1 MAGVGGKIKIQ
12 VDLQEIERLKKEIA
26 DVKKQI
32 LNLSGSDVQKY
43 LDGLNQKYQD
53 LNKQLQAAGE
63 EAMKMARDFD
73 SLNEK
78 YNQQKSTIEQYE
90 NQIISLTEQLKNSSK
105 GVSSPEYQELEKD
118 LHKIESAY
126 EKATQEAENMQQAIS
141 QKMGITG
148 NIDKFFDGVEK
159 NSDNFIDAINR
170 QREAIKKMELD
181 YINTREKMTEL
192 GKRKNYSPENMAEYE
207 KLKKLMVE
215 IRGDMSLEKKD
226 LSALEKAYK
235 QFIDSRLSGS
245 QKEITLLTQRKQIL
259 NEMGKL
265 ELAGKS
271 GTDEYKQLEQQLSK
285 VGTAINIVNKNA
297 KALTTAGSAQLA
309 GIIQGVTGLSGAF
322 SAFQGVSSIFVKD
335 NEKLAAIQTKLQ
347 AAMAITIGLQQVSNT
362 LHVTSAF
369 RMNIASK
376 ATLMW
381 RSSIN
386 KLSVAL
392 GISNIQAQ
400 ILMATLTVG
409 LSLAITGVVILL
421 ERYNSEQ
428 DKAIASNKKFSE
440 AVGSNISSLRSNY
453 EKLRKEW
460 TAANGDIQKQEELL
474 LKNGDA
480 YNSLG
485 VKIRDVN
492 DANNIF
498 VNNTDNFIKS
508 LELRAKAAASMELAS
523 EKYKEAIQKMIEAEG
538 SSPTPGVI
546 DWFSPITSGK
556 KLFDVYNH
564 SQLESDSKKAEEDA
578 RDYIMKSLGYS
589 DENVALMNQMGL
601 DATETISE
609 NSKAWYQKI
618 RDNQQK
624 IMDENLPGSK
634 EFNAAKIQRDA
645 AAKMLQKWDK
655 TDFKGQQSAANKAK
669 KLEQELLALQDKLN
683 NEQLQQ
689 ELNSQQKLIDKQED
703 GFKKQYAQNELN
715 YKKELQQ
722 IKEYE
727 DSKAKERN
735 EAILKFGAS
744 KIPVELS
751 TENVKKQTEILRA
764 EALSSFSKTNNDI
777 LKSLTDKYQSYAD
790 QRLEIEKRY
799 NKDIEILIQQRDKS
813 VTEEQRSLLNRS
825 IAKATADKGKE
836 LMSFD
841 FDRLKESPEYVR
853 AFEDLKNTSSETLNS
868 LLTQLEDAKQTAA
881 KVLSPDQLREYTST
895 IQSIMDELTE
905 RNPYKALID
914 KKKELAEA
922 STELARSEKQLK
934 DVQSGFGVITNLA
947 VVNGK
952 LTASYL
958 SEADAVKNV
967 NKAKDKYTKAN
978 NNVVAAEKKIL
989 GQIEELN
996 SALSNLGNSIGGTS
1010 GLIIGLMGDIGSF
1023 ATTSIEGISKVAD
1036 KSATAISNIEKAS
1049 VILTIIS
1056 TAIQLMQKLDE
1067 LMPDAY
1073 DKYEKYDEKIE
1084 QINNL
1089 RDAVNDYELAV
1100 LKAKQAEA
1108 SWFGNDQLQNLKD
1121 YKDQQSKIFE
1131 SYKDKLLEEQA
1142 IYQNKKGGGWL
1153 TGTLNYGLLGGIDKI
1168 FGTNILGN
1176 NYKEGMT
1183 AAINNLRIETRKKS
1197 SGFLGSGIGGKSQK
1211 TENLVDWAKNNGFG
1225 DLFDKDGWINVSAA
1239 DAILKQYGDK
1249 LVGQTKET
1257 LEEMKA
1263 LKEQYD
1269 EYIKQ
1274 LREYVNS
1281 MYEPLADNM
1290 VSAIWD
1296 WLDEGKSAL
1305 DSFKDYA
1312 KDTFR
1317 DIVSDMIKTIILK
1330 DVFGDYKDKI
1340 AGLYEEYSKGNLT
1353 EKELSDA
1360 IAEETAV
1367 VVDRYDKTLPML
1379 QDTVNAINQGI
1390 KDSTGIDL
1398 KDTNSSQSTTKGGF
1412 ETMTQDQ
1419 AGEMN
1424 GRLTGIM
1431 ETNLRSEGYL
1441 KTISEWNQPIGD
1453 RIDLSSIAMPLNL
1466 INESSSRI
1474 EQMIEENKSIAI
1486 NSYYELKDINKNTKE
1501 LYQMNERLGNIE
1513 KNTKGLAPK

>member
-12 VDLQEIERLKKEIA
+12 VNLQEIERLKKEIA

-63 EAMKMARDFD
+63 EAMKMARDID

-297 KALTTAGSAQLA
+297 KALTTAGSADLA
-309 GIIQGVTGLSGAF
+309 GFIQGITGIAGAF
-322 SAFQGVSSIFVKD
+322 SAAQGVMSLFTKD

-347 AAMAITIGLQQVSNT
+347 AAMSITIGLQQVSNT

-460 TAANGDIQKQEELL
+460 AAANGDIQKQEELL

-480 YNSLG
+480 YNNLG

-546 DWFSPITSGK
+546 DWFSPVLSGK
-556 KLFDVYNH
+556 KLFDVFNH

-578 RDYIMKSLGYS
+578 RDYIIKSLGYS

-618 RDNQQK
+618 RDDQQK
-624 IMDENLPGSK
+624 IMDENLPGSNK
-634 EFNAAKIQRDA
+634 FNAAKIQRDA

-655 TDFKGQQSAANKAK
+655 TDFKGQESAANKAK

-689 ELNSQQKLIDKQED
+689 ELSSQQKLIDKQED

-735 EAILKFGAS
+735 EAILKFGSS

-751 TENVKKQTEILRA
+751 TENVKKQTEILKT
-764 EALSSFSKTNNDI
+764 EALSSFSKINNDI

-978 NNVVAAEKKIL
+978 NNVVVAEKKIL

-1010 GLIIGLMGDIGSF
+1010 GLIIGLMGDIGLF

-1073 DKYEKYDEKIE
+1073 DKYEKYDEKIQE
-1084 QINNL
+1084 INRL
-1089 RDAVNDYELAV
+1089 KDAVTQYELAV
-1100 LKAKQAEA
+1100 LKANQADK
-1108 SWFGNDQLQNLKD
+1108 SWFGKDALRDLHNLREYHDQVWQA
-1121 YKDQQSKIFE
+1121 Y
-1131 SYKDKLLEEQA
+1131 DKKANEAQA
-1142 IYQNKKGGGWL
+1142 KYQNQKGGGWL
-1153 TGTLNYGLLGGIDKI
+1153 SKTLNYGLIGGIDKI

-1176 NYKEGMT
+1176 KYEEQLVK
-1183 AAINNLRIETRKKS
+1183 AKDNLRIETRKKS
-1197 SGFLGSGIGGKSQK
+1197 SGWFGIGGKSQK

-1239 DAILKQYGDK
+1239 DAILGQYGDK

-1296 WLDEGKSAL
+1296 WLDKGKSAL

-1353 EKELSDA
+1353 EEELSDA
-1360 IAEETAV
+1360 IAKETAV

-1441 KTISEWNQPIGD
+1441 KSISEWNQPIGD

>member
-1 MAGVGGKIKIQ
+1 MGIVNKDGALYMATGIDNSGLKQDAAEAESIIEDIGKKSEEVGAKM
-12 VDLQEIERLKKEIA
+12 QESFEIGT
-26 DVKKQI
+26 DSSRQFV
-32 LNLSGSDVQKY
+32 
-43 LDGLNQKYQD
+43 DGLNKAGSSIDSIVERMRRSQEETSNIFQFDPNMSAFDAVKQQLEIQKKTVADIEAYY
-53 LNKQLQAAGE
+53 E
-63 EAMKMARDFD
+63 EAMAHFNKVNISTSNPEIIAEREKA
-73 SLNEK
+73 SKLYKEIRANLNAEK
-78 YNQQKSTIEQYE
+78 QG
-90 NQIISLTEQLKNSSK
+90 L
-105 GVSSPEYQELEKD
+105 QELEKEYKKLSD
-118 LHKIESAY
+118 EEDKRAKQQ
-126 EKATQEAENMQQAIS
+126 EKNANKQITTLQQIRQIS
-141 QKMGITG
+141 EEMRSLRGA
-148 NIDKFFDGVEK
+148 DGVVSNE
-159 NSDNFIDAINR
+159 NI
-170 QREAIKKMELD
+170 QRYEELKKKLS
-181 YINTREKMTEL
+181 EL
-192 GKRKNYSPENMAEYE
+192 GTSYRI
-207 KLKKLMVE
+207 V
-215 IRGDMSLEKKD
+215 
-226 LSALEKAYK
+226 
-235 QFIDSRLSGS
+235 Q
-245 QKEITLLTQRKQIL
+245 Q
-259 NEMGKL
+259 
-265 ELAGKS
+265 
-271 GTDEYKQLEQQLSK
+271 EQ
-285 VGTAINIVNKNA
+285 
-297 KALTTAGSAQLA
+297 KALTTAGSAHLA
-309 GIIQGVTGLSGAF
+309 GIIQGITGLSGAF
-322 SAFQGVSSIFVKD
+322 SAGQGVMSLFVKD

-362 LHVTSAF
+362 LHATSSFRINTVTKVTQLWSNAQKSL
-369 RMNIASK
+369 NTSIGLSTGLSK
-376 ATLMW
+376 AFLSGGIMLLAAGIIYLITQYKEW
-381 RSSIN
+381 N
-386 KLSVAL
+386 KQQNELKTQL
-392 GISNIQAQ
+392 
-400 ILMATLTVG
+400 
-409 LSLAITGVVILL
+409 
-421 ERYNSEQ
+421 
-428 DKAIASNKKFSE
+428 SE
-440 AVGSNISSLRSNY
+440 ARASIQEQVVRVKILDEVLKNNNKSYSERNNALKQLKDIMPGYNAYLSK
-453 EKLRKEW
+453 EGKLIEDN
-460 TAANGDIQKQEELL
+460 TGALQKYVKELL
-474 LKNGDA
+474 NVEMAKKTIAKLADA
-480 YNSLG
+480 Q
-485 VKIRDVN
+485 
-492 DANNIF
+492 
-498 VNNTDNFIKS
+498 T
-508 LELRAKAAASMELAS
+508 
-523 EKYKEAIQKMIEAEG
+523 
-538 SSPTPGVI
+538 
-546 DWFSPITSGK
+546 
-556 KLFDVYNH
+556 KLD
-564 SQLESDSKKAEEDA
+564 
-578 RDYIMKSLGYS
+578 
-589 DENVALMNQMGL
+589 
-601 DATETISE
+601 
-609 NSKAWYQKI
+609 
-618 RDNQQK
+618 
-624 IMDENLPGSK
+624 
-634 EFNAAKIQRDA
+634 EFNDSLTEGDKLLLNPT
-645 AAKMLQKWDK
+645 KELQEKWDK
-655 TDFKGQQSAANKAK
+655 YGAQDSDRVKRLKKEQAELQTEVGRLSDIAKEYIASDATTYEDFTKGYWEAQQKNAQARLYAMKDFQKGSEEWNQVLAEYNQATIKLKAWNVKPKTDKEIESAADKAK

-722 IKEYE
+722 IKEFE
-727 DSKAKERN
+727 DSKTKERN

-744 KIPVELS
+744 KIPIELS
-751 TENVKKQTEILRA
+751 TENVKKQTEILRT

-790 QRLEIEKRY
+790 QRLEIENRY

-813 VTEEQRSLLNRS
+813 ATEEQRSLLNRS

-914 KKKELAEA
+914 KKKKLAEA
-922 STELARSEKQLK
+922 STELALSEKQLK

-958 SEADAVKNV
+958 SEADAIKNV

-978 NNVVAAEKKIL
+978 NNVVVAEKKIL

-996 SALSNLGNSIGGTS
+996 SALSNLSNSIGGTS
-1010 GLIIGLMGDIGSF
+1010 GLIIGLMGDIGLF
-1023 ATTSIEGISKVAD
+1023 ATKSIEGISKVAD

-1100 LKAKQAEA
+1100 LKAKQAET

-1168 FGTNILGN
+1168 FGTNVLGN
-1176 NYKEGMT
+1176 NYKKGTT

-1239 DAILKQYGDK
+1239 DAILGQYGDK
-1249 LVGQTKET
+1249 LVGRTKET

-1424 GRLTGIM
+1424 GRLTGM
-1431 ETNLRSEGYL
+1431 HETDLRIESIIILMRLDISKLRDYGLITADGIIEMKQTLIYCMDYL
-1441 KTISEWNQPIGD
+1441 E
-1453 RIDLSSIAMPLNL
+1453 SIA
-1466 INESSSRI
+1466 
-1474 EQMIEENKSIAI
+1474 KST
-1486 NSYYELKDINKNTKE
+1486 NE
-1501 LYQMNERLGNIE
+1501 LYQIKEDIAYIK
-1513 KNTKGLAPK
+1513 KNGLKIN